1 MVDRV
6 FLSFLSLALAAYA
19 FVTQGLVLSDLMLLA
34 ILSGVASLF
43 VLFLPRRDGK
53 AFTRPKA
60 RDPRDW
66 VVVDGSNVLHWHEGT
81 PKLAT
86 LVEVLAELSARGL
99 SAGVIFDANVG
110 YKISTRYLDDAD
122 LAKMLKLP
130 LEQVLVVHKGTPA
143 DAVILKSARDLGARV
158 VTNDRY
164 RDWAEAYP
172 EVAQE
177 GLLIRGGYRGGKV
190 WLEPTQSDQARALQA
205 VG

>member
-1 MVDRV
+1 MVDLV

-86 LVEVLAELSARGL
+86 LVEVLAERT
-99 SAGVIFDANVG
+99 V
-110 YKISTRYLDDAD
+110 
-122 LAKMLKLP
+122 P
-130 LEQVLVVHKGTPA
+130 
-143 DAVILKSARDLGARV
+143 
-158 VTNDRY
+158 
-164 RDWAEAYP
+164 DWHW
-172 EVAQE
+172 
-177 GLLIRGGYRGGKV
+177 RGGAEWRNRGRRCPGGC
-190 WLEPTQSDQARALQA
+190 WGRGDQRRAGPRPGDGRTGPDQTGA
-205 VG
+205 ER